1 MHLHS
6 TFSLYKPAL
15 LLLLI
20 LAGCNGGNQDTRPV
34 TTAPAS
40 APTTQQAVTRPL
52 PVPQYSAA
60 LDGQLKA
67 YDEATRLSTNPQVKI
82 ENQYNKAN
90 ALQRAG
96 RPTEAIAVYQG
107 IIKDWGDSNAPN
119 LRRYVVSSK
128 MSIAQQYRVL
138 NRPDDAYAAFE
149 DAIASAGSGK
159 DDGYIN
165 HIATSRLFQGEVLID
180 QRKFTEASILL
191 RQNIA
196 DHCAS
201 TELRRLN
208 TCARSRRHL
217 AWALQQRGL
226 LDDALAMLN
235 EVIEQHGR
243 STTPESR
250 LETTIAHARKGLLF
264 GEQLKRP
271 NDAID
276 AYGEAVKTGMLA
288 NTAEA
293 RAWSALAL
301 VNRGVALSNQGRRQE
316 AIDSYDLAMLYFDS
330 YNEPMLIS
338 SLGRALLNKAAL
350 LQALGRP
357 ADALPVYEAVLR
369 KAGQARPSPL
379 LDLIGQAQIG
389 SGRVLLRLQRYDE
402 AIASFDRTINQLG
415 SSPRSELRE
424 LAAQAASAKAS
435 AYRLQQSRADVMK
448 ALDNFDAELQ
458 AERAKSEPER
468 SRGLASKQLLRA
480 TTYLVL
486 GMHDEAIT
494 AFGAVDA
501 DFGTSQDSIVRG
513 FAARALQGKA
523 LAQQSQG
530 NNSAAAL
537 TMRLLIERHKD
548 MREGSTP
555 QVVREAELWLRAHP
569 QHEPVG

>member
-1 MHLHS
+1 MRLHS
-6 TFSLYKPAL
+6 TFGLHKPAL

-20 LAGCNGGNQDTRPV
+20 LAGCNSGNQDTRPV
-34 TTAPAS
+34 TTAPAAS
-40 APTTQQAVTRPL
+40 TAQEAVTRPL

-96 RPTEAIAVYQG
+96 RPAEAIAVYEG
-107 IIKDWGDSNAPN
+107 IVKSWGDTTEPN
-119 LRRYVVSSK
+119 LKRFVISAK

-149 DAIASAGSGK
+149 AAVVSAGSGK
-159 DDGYIN
+159 DDLYKN

-180 QRKFTEASILL
+180 QRKFTEAAILL
-191 RQNIA
+191 RQSIA
-196 DHCAS
+196 DHCTS
-201 TELRRLN
+201 TDQRRIN

-235 EVIEQHGR
+235 EVIAQHGR
-243 STTPESR
+243 GTTAELR

-264 GEQLKRP
+264 TEQLKRP
-271 NDAID
+271 NDAIE

-330 YNEPMLIS
+330 YNEAGLVNP
-338 SLGRALLNKAAL
+338 LGRALLNKAAL

-357 ADALPVYEAVLR
+357 AEALPVYQAVLR
-369 KAGQARPSPL
+369 KAGQARPGPQ
-379 LDLIGQAQIG
+379 LDLVGQAQIG
-389 SGRVLLRLQRYDE
+389 SGRVLLRLQRFDE
-402 AIASFDRTINQLG
+402 AIATFDSAINQLG
-415 SSPRSELRE
+415 NSPRTELRE
-424 LAAQAASAKAS
+424 IAAQAASAKAS
-435 AYRLQQSRADVMK
+435 AYRLQQGRMDVMK
-448 ALDNFDAELQ
+448 ALGNVEAELQ
-458 AERAKSEPER
+458 AERAKPEPDR
-468 SRGLASKQLLRA
+468 SRGVASKQLLRA
-480 TTYLVL
+480 TTYMVL
-486 GMHDEAIT
+486 GMLDEAIT
-494 AFGAVDA
+494 AFDGVDA
-501 DFGTSQDSIVRG
+501 DFGTSQDSMVRG

-530 NNSAAAL
+530 KNTEAGA
-537 TMRLLIERHKD
+537 TMRHLIERHKD
-548 MREGSTP
+548 MREGTTP
-555 QVVREAELWLRAHP
+555 QVVREAEQWLRAHP